1 MLELVSKK
9 GTKAKAEVPFFILK
23 LCNLEPLQLCNLL
36 TKFTSLKLFIMSMLR
51 LQLPTDPRWVNIVE
65 KNIEE
70 ILTDHA
76 WCEQKAASN
85 AITIITINSEY
96 PDLVTDM
103 LALAKEEIEH
113 FEMVHEIIKKRGL
126 TLGRE
131 RKDEYV
137 GELAKYMKQSNT
149 GSRVSG
155 FVERMLFSAMIEA
168 RSCERFKVLS
178 ENIKDE
184 ELSKFY
190 WDLMESEAGHYTTF
204 ITYARKY
211 GHGIDVEKRWREWLE
226 FEASVIA
233 KYGKKETIHG

>member
-1 MLELVSKK
+1 
-9 GTKAKAEVPFFILK
+9 
-23 LCNLEPLQLCNLL
+23 
-36 TKFTSLKLFIMSMLR
+36 MSMLR

-65 KNIEE
+65 SNIEE

-126 TLGRE
+126 KLGRE

-137 GELAKYMKQSNT
+137 GELAQYMKRSNT

-211 GHGIDVEKRWREWLE
+211 GQGIDVEKRWREWLD
-226 FEASVIA
+226 FEATVIA
-233 KYGKKETIHG
+233 KYGKSETIHG